1 MRCPNW
7 THVWRWVLK
16 ALTSASAIT
25 RRFLWVIILAVVV
38 TSGWAVINYWDWLR
52 ATPVGRESNFTTI
65 RDFVL
70 LAGGISAIGLAA
82 WRSRVA
88 ERQANTAQQS
98 LLHDRYQRGAE
109 MLGSDVLAV
118 RLGGV
123 YALQR
128 LAEEHPPQYHVQIMT
143 LFCAFVRNPTGYM
156 GDEFIVNRDQPPHIL
171 FRPLSEDVQAV
182 MIAIGAR
189 GNRQLTIEEEAR
201 YRLDLHGSDLRG
213 ARLNGAN
220 LASAPRAT
228 YPGITTPEY
237 LTLTKGTDLT
247 NARLCSAQLEGA
259 DLRGVSLTGAC
270 LCKAGLE
277 VTDLSN
283 ANLAGAS
290 MEEALKRGGPV
301 LTGARFSYNGH
312 RPARG
317 IRQIE
322 LDFCTADPSNP
333 PELRGVVDPD
343 TGVEVFWRGHPS
355 QATKT

>member
-1 MRCPNW
+1 MRYLNW
-7 THVWRWVLK
+7 TQGVLNKKRLKRIHVWRFV
-16 ALTSASAIT
+16 
-25 RRFLWVIILAVVV
+25 WVIFPAVVV

-65 RDFVL
+65 RDFFL
-70 LAGGISAIGLAA
+70 LAGGVFAIGLAA
-82 WRSRVA
+82 WRSWVA
-88 ERQANTAQQS
+88 DRQAGTAQQS

-128 LAEEHPPQYHVQIMT
+128 LAEEYPPQYHVQIMT
-143 LFCAFVRNPTGYM
+143 LFCAFVRNPTGYIR
-156 GDEFIVNRDQPPHIL
+156 DEFIVNGDQPPHSWYPSL
-171 FRPLSEDVQAV
+171 GEDAQAV

-189 GNRQLTIEEEAR
+189 GNKQLAIEEEAR

-220 LASAPRAT
+220 LASAPRTT
-228 YPGITTPEY
+228 YPGITIPEY
-237 LTLTKGTDLT
+237 LTLPKGTDLT
-247 NARLCSAQLEGA
+247 NAKLCSAQLDYA
-259 DLRGVSLTGAC
+259 DLRGASLTGAC

-277 VTDLSN
+277 VTNLSN
-283 ANLAGAS
+283 ADLADAS
-290 MEEALKRGGPV
+290 MEEALARGGPV
-301 LTGARFSYNGH
+301 LTGARFSYNGL

-322 LDFCTADPSNP
+322 LDSCTADPNNP